1 MAYHNSPRIT
11 TSGLAAYFDA
21 ANIKSYPGQPTVNLI
36 GSQNLTYGVYAYAT
50 GPVATSTLLYDN
62 TIGTVNRF
70 TVSQVVNTARSS
82 FAPTVSI
89 NQAYTFSCYIRY
101 NGGNTASPT
110 FVISAAKPNPEGG
123 NTIVLSQS
131 TQSQTA
137 VSNNWYRVIYN
148 FTISSNTSSGC
159 ILTIGVSTGSDTA
172 YLNNTFDVYQPQLE
186 AKSYATPYVVNT
198 RGTTVATGGGFADL
212 SGNSNNG
219 TLVGDPTYSSTNA
232 GSLVFDG
239 VDDYVDLGT
248 SLSSQFST
256 QAVTVMAFAKI
267 SSVVSKNTL
276 VSFNGAQ
283 SFFLPGNRL
292 TTTYQLYWDGTGGW
306 KNGNT
311 STWVTG
317 QYYHFGWTISGTT
330 LTFYVN
336 GVADGTAT
344 VGVFAPTSST
354 RIGFANA
361 GEYCT
366 GTVGN
371 LKIFNKAL
379 SAAEILSN
387 YNSLK
392 TRFGL

>member
-1 MAYHNSPRIT
+1 MAYHNGPKIVNSGLVFCGSGATTKSFRGESTTNLEANPISFSLWTSGATTTVTANTAFAPDGAFTATRAVTTGYWGSIISSPANSTVYTWSIYLRSTTGVNQSISCLFEDNGNYAGTFVSTTFTVTPAWQRFSITATTAAATNSPRFSIRN
-11 TSGLAAYFDA
+11 GDL
-21 ANIKSYPGQPTVNLI
+21 
-36 GSQNLTYGVYAYAT
+36 
-50 GPVATSTLLYDN
+50 
-62 TIGTVNRF
+62 
-70 TVSQVVNTARSS
+70 
-82 FAPTVSI
+82 FAWGI
-89 NQAYTFSCYIRY
+89 QLEQKNY
-101 NGGNTASPT
+101 ASP
-110 FVISAAKPNPEGG
+110 FVVG
-123 NTIVLSQS
+123 
-131 TQSQTA
+131 
-137 VSNNWYRVIYN
+137 
-148 FTISSNTSSGC
+148 
-159 ILTIGVSTGSDTA
+159 
-172 YLNNTFDVYQPQLE
+172 
-186 AKSYATPYVVNT
+186 T
-198 RGTTVATGGGFADL
+198 RGTTVATGGGLTDL

-219 TLVGDPTYSSTNA
+219 TLVGQPIYSSANG
-232 GSLVFDG
+232 GSITFDG
-239 VDDYVDLGT
+239 VDDYIDLGT
-248 SLSSQFST
+248 SLASQFSAQT
-256 QAVTVMAFAKI
+256 VTVETYAKI

-317 QYYHFGWTISGTT
+317 QYYHFAWTISGTT

-366 GTVGN
+366 GTIGD
-371 LKIFNKAL
+371 LKIYNKAL
-379 SAAEILSN
+379 SAAEIRQN
-387 YNSLK
+387 YNATK